1 LASRASHSATNLT
14 NIFDRVG
21 VGSDFD
27 GAQVRVL
34 GRLEQELFS
43 FRTLT
48 ARQPNGLRRLFHP
61 RNLSKS
67 DYRLARATLALEIDQ
82 SPTPGEFFISRSGD
96 SQHVTRGRL
105 MSKSITVGDGK
116 GVASEQKTDAGAGE
130 ATGAGEGNGVS
141 PSAKPQTPSMKD
153 RLKQALG
160 GILKNGTGGRP
171 LPSNQR

>member
-1 LASRASHSATNLT
+1 M
-14 NIFDRVG
+14 
-21 VGSDFD
+21 SDFD

-48 ARQPNGLRRLFHP
+48 ARQPNGLRRLFHC
-61 RNLSKS
+61 KKI
-67 DYRLARATLALEIDQ
+67 LAGQIVDWHGATLPVEIDQ
-82 SPTPGEFFISRSGD
+82 GPNLGEFFISRPGD

-141 PSAKPQTPSMKD
+141 PSATPQAPGIRD

-160 GILKNGTGGRP
+160 GLLKNGTNATQT
-171 LPSNQR
+171 PSNQK